1 MFVGELRIDEPR
13 GGEERRTFGSGAV
26 HAERDLFPYWPA
38 TWKKAARWLFPLAA
52 LAVLTESRLLCA
64 SGTRAKPGL
73 VPEGKADLSPNCR
86 AMGILGLQN
95 RLLRPVTLL
104 AGLGKNITFPPPP

>member
-1 MFVGELRIDEPR
+1 MNRAVARNVVRLGSYVW
-13 GGEERRTFGSGAV
+13 GRTFGSEAA

-73 VPEGKADLSPNCR
+73 VPEGKADLSR
-86 AMGILGLQN
+86 TAELWGY
-95 RLLRPVTLL
+95 
-104 AGLGKNITFPPPP
+104 